1 MSKKL
6 IIWDFDGVISD
17 TEKLWVENR
26 RRMLNE
32 KFGLNW
38 DFATAN
44 RYLGGRSD
52 KTKKKNS
59 TGSALSPT
67 TRSGKKRWTEI
78 TNCWKKA

>member
-38 DFATAN
+38 DFATVTSAAEAT
-44 RYLGGRSD
+44 
-52 KTKKKNS
+52 KPKKKNL